1 MGLVVVDSFLFFNE
15 LDTLE
20 LRLNILNDYVDRFV
34 IVEGDHTFTNIK
46 KEFILENNLDRFS
59 KWMHKISYIKFNSH
73 CYDNPWTNE
82 NMSRDMFKYGWQDLT
97 DNDIILVSDVDEIFR
112 PSAIEYVKA
121 TNHSYYGMIMP
132 LCYFKFNYMD
142 VHSDK
147 IGYTGWGNASRGYQN
162 IDYPSRLRKF
172 RDYKEDYIFLHHAGW
187 HFSWLGDIDHLIK
200 KINSYSH
207 TETNT
212 KEAIL
217 DLTNIDNLIKNNLDH
232 MYEKRKKWHVVDLDN
247 YFPEYI
253 LNNKEKY
260 SQYILPDS
268 GYKVQEFYNFN
279 ILQLQR

>member
-1 MGLVVVDSFLFFNE
+1 MKVVDSFLFFNE
-15 LDTLE
+15 LEVLE

-46 KEFILENNLDRFS
+46 KEFIFEKNIDRFAR
-59 KWMHKISYIKFNSH
+59 WMHKIVYIKFNSQ
-73 CYDNPWTNE
+73 CLENPWINE
-82 NMSRDMFKYGWQDLT
+82 SMSRDMFKYGWQDLT
-97 DNDIILVSDVDEIFR
+97 DNDIILVSDIDEIFR
-112 PSAIEYVKA
+112 PSAIDFVKS
-121 TNHSYYGMIMP
+121 TNYSYYGMIMP

-142 VHSDK
+142 VYSDK

-162 IDYPSRLRKF
+162 IDQPHKLRKF
-172 RDYKEDYIFLHHAGW
+172 RDYKQDYIFLHHAGW
-187 HFSWLGDIDHLIK
+187 HFSWLGDVEHLNK

-212 KEAIL
+212 SEAVL
-217 DLTNIDNLIKNNLDH
+217 DLTNIDDLIKNNLDH
-232 MYEKRKKWHVVDLDN
+232 MFEKRKKWMTVDLDS

-260 SQYILPDS
+260 SKYILPDS
-268 GYKVQEFYNFN
+268 GHKVQDFYNFN